1 MLSLHTFNE
10 QRRQVVRDGFA
21 LGIDTMLASGKLDR
35 ASALDDLADLLHD
48 GPSPKAEEML
58 RKLQQNTH

>member
-1 MLSLHTFNE
+1 MLSLHTYNE

-21 LGIDTMLASGKLDR
+21 LGIDSKVATGKLDR
-35 ASALDDLADLLHD
+35 AGALDELRELLLD